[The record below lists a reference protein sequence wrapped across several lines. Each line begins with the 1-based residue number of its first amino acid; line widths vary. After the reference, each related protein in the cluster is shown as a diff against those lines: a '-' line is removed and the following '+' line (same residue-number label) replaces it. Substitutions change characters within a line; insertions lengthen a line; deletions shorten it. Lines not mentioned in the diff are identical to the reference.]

1 MILETERLVLRR
13 FTPGDASMILA
24 LLNDPLWI
32 RFIGERNVRTLEDA
46 RAYLEKGPL
55 RSYAEHGYGL
65 WLVERKS
72 DGAAMGMCGL
82 VKREALPDADL
93 GFAFL
98 ERYRGMG
105 YALEAAAGTL
115 RHAREALGL
124 ERILAIATPANERSG
139 RLLARLGFV
148 RERALD
154 WNGDPDD
161 PVDLWAHRGRDQ
173 AQLSTTLPERP
184 EPMVVRPSR

>member
-13 FTPGDASMILA
+13 FSPGDAPFILE

-32 RFIGERNVRTLEDA
+32 RFIGERNVRTLDDA

-55 RSYAEHGYGL
+55 RSYADHGYGL

-72 DGAAMGMCGL
+72 DGGALGMCGL
-82 VKREALPDADL
+82 VRRQALPDADL

-105 YALEAAAGTL
+105 YALEAAAGAL
-115 RHAREALGL
+115 RHAREAFGL
-124 ERILAIATPANERSG
+124 ERILAIATPANERSA
-139 RLLARLGFV
+139 RLLAMLGFI
-148 RERALD
+148 REGPLD
-154 WNGDPDD
+154 WNGDPNDA
-161 PVDLWAHRGRDQ
+161 VDLWVHRGGDQ
-173 AQLSTTLPERP
+173 AQVNTTLPERP
-184 EPMVVRPSR
+184 EPMVLKPSR